1 MGLEISE
8 EDAWNF
14 DRINEMIREKA
25 AAAGMTGRLGG
36 WPVPVTVF
44 LPQYA
49 VELAKKM
56 IEDPGFD
63 YKNVEQLN
71 QFAQDVMGYKV
82 TFSKFKPNAESP
94 ELENYSV
101 MIMDSILY

>member
-1 MGLEISE
+1 M
-8 EDAWNF
+8 
-14 DRINEMIREKA
+14 
-25 AAAGMTGRLGG
+25 
-36 WPVPVTVF
+36 
-44 LPQYA
+44 
-49 VELAKKM
+49 KM